1 MAHQLPELSEPSQ
14 QEVFTVLDG
23 LPVCEPDKCYIGCRN
38 LLSLDFREEKRG
50 LAWVEELPKCPST
63 FSAYEKLSAYDD
75 GKRTW
80 SPLARNRDITRLY
93 CMTSR
98 KVSKSGFQQKV
109 NRRALHFLVWLYPL
123 GFNDDCD
130 FINKS
135 FISMDVASN
144 H

>member
-1 MAHQLPELSEPSQ
+1 MAQQLPQLSEPSQ
-14 QEVFTVLDG
+14 QEVFTVLNG

-80 SPLARNRDITRLY
+80 SLLARSRDNTRVY

-98 KVSKSGFQQKV
+98 SISKSGFQQKV
-109 NRRALHFLVWLYPL
+109 TRLAGHFFVIK
-123 GFNDDCD
+123 G
-130 FINKS
+130 
-135 FISMDVASN
+135 
-144 H
+144 